1 MCSPGEDGYVV
12 SVAERRC
19 GVDERSDV
27 IVRCSRPFDNSDLE
41 GTTYQTMPLRDVQY
55 GVRIGL
61 EIVL

>member
-1 MCSPGEDGYVV
+1 MV

-41 GTTYQTMPLRDVQY
+41 ETTYQTMPLRDVQY